1 MPVSCKLS
9 PTVLSPKTWPFSL
22 SALPSTAVLVGGAV
36 RDALLGRDM
45 GYLDLDFVL
54 PDRAVEVARQLAH
67 HYHAGFVVL
76 DAARQIA
83 RVVFAHATVDFA
95 QQEGDSLEMDLRRRD
110 FTINAIAYN
119 PHTQTLID
127 PLNGCQ
133 DLKQH
138 QLRMVAIAN
147 LQADPLRVLRAYR
160 QAAQLGFTIAPQ
172 TQAALSQSAPLL
184 QHVAAERIQTE
195 LNYLLNHPDGSA
207 WLVRSWED
215 GVLAQVI
222 PLTIT
227 QSQIDVLQAIAP
239 TLHHLA
245 TLGMDLRSY
254 LATPLREAD
263 KPGSYRGTDPRSH
276 SWLGIVRLTALLLP
290 TSPLTMPPAHL
301 DAVAIALNHLKYSRA
316 VSRAVLLI
324 LQTLPSLVA
333 VPDTVRSQYLFFREV
348 DGAFPALAVVAL
360 AAGCPWATIVPL
372 IQRFLD
378 PSDRVAHPLPLL
390 SGRDLMHHLPL
401 KPGPQIGHL
410 LTELQVAQA
419 EAKIQTPTEALA
431 WITQYWQQHHH
442 SQD

>member
-1 MPVSCKLS
+1 MSVSCERSPTLLS
-9 PTVLSPKTWPFSL
+9 PQTWPFSL
-22 SALPSTAVLVGGAV
+22 SALPNTAVLVGGAV

-67 HYHAGFVVL
+67 QYRAGFVVL
-76 DAARQIA
+76 DATRQIA
-83 RVVFAHATVDFA
+83 RVVFAQATVDFA
-95 QQEGDSLEMDLRRRD
+95 QQEGESLEADLRRRD
-110 FTINAIAYN
+110 FTVNAIAYN

-133 DLKQH
+133 DIQQH

-160 QAAQLGFTIAPQ
+160 QAAQLGFTIAPP

-184 QHVAAERIQTE
+184 QQVAAERIQTE
-195 LNYLLNHPDGSA
+195 LNYLLNHPNGGD
-207 WLVRSWED
+207 WLVRAWQD
-215 GVLAQVI
+215 GVLTQVI
-222 PLTIT
+222 PLPIA
-227 QSQIDVLQAIAP
+227 QPQIDHLQAIAP
-239 TLHHLA
+239 TLSRLA
-245 TLGMDLRSY
+245 ASGVDLRSS
-254 LATPLREAD
+254 LATPLRETE
-263 KPGSYRGTDPRSH
+263 KPGSYRGTDPRSQ
-276 SWLGIVRLTALLLP
+276 SWLGIVRLTSLLLP
-290 TSPLTMPPAHL
+290 TQPLSVTPDHL
-301 DAVAIALNHLKYSRA
+301 DAVAIALNQLKYSRA

-333 VPDTVRSQYLFFREV
+333 VPETIRSQYLLFREV

-360 AAGCPWATIVPL
+360 AAGCPLAAIAPL

-390 SGRDLMHHLPL
+390 SGRDLMHHLGL
-401 KPGPQIGHL
+401 QPGPQVGHL

-419 EAKIQTPTEALA
+419 EARIHTPAEALTWA
-431 WITQYWQQHHH
+431 MQYWQQFLT
-442 SQD
+442 QD